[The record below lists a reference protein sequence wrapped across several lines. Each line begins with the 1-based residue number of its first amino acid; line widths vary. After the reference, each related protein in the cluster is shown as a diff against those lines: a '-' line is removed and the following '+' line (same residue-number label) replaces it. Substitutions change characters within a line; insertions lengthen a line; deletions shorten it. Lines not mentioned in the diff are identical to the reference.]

1 MKLKIIASPN
11 SLSAIFSKKLF
22 YQTFL
27 KMNLVLMMMKLLYET
42 KAKKKFFTSEAEQ
55 SCTKPAL
62 NRKTKKHTSKPH
74 ASDANV
80 SFKLSSNQSRPIFK
94 INRAF

>member
-42 KAKKKFFTSEAEQ
+42 KAKKKNS
-55 SCTKPAL
+55 SL
-62 NRKTKKHTSKPH
+62 
-74 ASDANV
+74 V
-80 SFKLSSNQSRPIFK
+80 KLSRVVLNQP
-94 INRAF
+94 